1 MKIDVCKII
10 SSDQNSHNEN
20 NKILQQILIVL
31 FMNLWR
37 LIIIIRLKVI
47 TPIINLTLII
57 QIKKKKE
64 EK

>member
-31 FMNLWR
+31 FMNL
-37 LIIIIRLKVI
+37 
-47 TPIINLTLII
+47 
-57 QIKKKKE
+57 
-64 EK
+64 

>member
-57 QIKKKKE
+57 QIKKKE